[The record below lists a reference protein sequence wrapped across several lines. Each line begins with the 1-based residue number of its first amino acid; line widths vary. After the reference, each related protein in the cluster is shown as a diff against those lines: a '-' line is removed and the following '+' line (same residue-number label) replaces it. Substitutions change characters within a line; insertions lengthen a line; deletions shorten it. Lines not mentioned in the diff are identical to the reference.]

1 MNALY
6 ISTRLGFG
14 LAVLALCNSFA
25 GSIAFFQ
32 SVVGESDA
40 VISVKGER
48 GLTGTVVFDFSGKP
62 LRSKTQRDSD
72 APLWMRL
79 SVSPQDRHRYEAKF
93 LGTVEGVYDLRSL
106 MEHVDGSE
114 VTEMAPI
121 QVRIV
126 SMLPK
131 DHRSDLFD
139 AAEFKP
145 SFWGGYRLALVL
157 VGLVWLSIPIFLAI
171 RRSIR
176 VVPPENI
183 AFQEPLPSFA
193 DQLQP
198 LIEAAASRRLSI
210 REKGRLELLLLH
222 YWRERSTF
230 KSADMASAI
239 RGLRAHPEAGM
250 LVATVERWLH
260 QSDVIGDEV
269 DRSPEAIV
277 ELLKP
282 YRSLATFDEPC
293 TIDNRRNL
301 TNPRSD
307 AP

>member
-1 MNALY
+1 MNAL
-6 ISTRLGFG
+6 
-14 LAVLALCNSFA
+14 
-25 GSIAFFQ
+25 
-32 SVVGESDA
+32 
-40 VISVKGER
+40 
-48 GLTGTVVFDFSGKP
+48 
-62 LRSKTQRDSD
+62 
-72 APLWMRL
+72 RL
-79 SVSPQDRHRYEAKF
+79 SISPEDRHRYEAKF
-93 LGTVEGVYDLRSL
+93 LGTVEGIYDLRPL

-114 VTEMAPI
+114 VTEMTPI
-121 QVRIV
+121 QVSIV

-157 VGLVWLSIPIFLAI
+157 VSLVWLSIPIFLAI

-176 VVPPENI
+176 VVRPVNI
-183 AFQEPLPSFA
+183 SFQEPLPSFA

-222 YWRERSTF
+222 YWRERTTF
-230 KSADMASAI
+230 KSADIASAI

-260 QSDVIGDEV
+260 QSDMIGDEV

-293 TIDNRRNL
+293 IIDNRRNL
-301 TNPRSD
+301 TDPRSD